1 MKRILL
7 LAGLMLAMCAS
18 AYAQKSFN
26 DEQLRLRG
34 NIERFL
40 REEGYMPEIDSDG
53 DIKFKRE
60 GTSYYVIIDA
70 RDTSP
75 MYLSL
80 SAYFS
85 YGEKYNRSVL
95 SANLADFNLKKGVK
109 LVLFDDS
116 YCLQAQMYL
125 VNADSFN
132 YVFYKLLKQLDALD
146 EDIDDVCLSSGS
158 GSSYSSGSNYS
169 SGGTLLVNE
178 TFSSYSSAW
187 KVNDGKLQFQNGK
200 MIFIDEENSG
210 WSILT
215 YDLPRNLKNQ
225 DFELSFNWYNTF
237 KEDYASASFMIG
249 SSYSDSYVFGLAKW
263 DNKMATSFGTYSNFS
278 SLSSYS
284 TAADLSP
291 YYTYKITMRKI
302 GRKVEWYANDRQLFT
317 STIGQDIDMTTIGF
331 LISFYHKIEIDDLK
345 IKLL

>member
-60 GTSYYVIIDA
+60 GSSYYVIIDA

-75 MYLSL
+75 MYLTL
-80 SAYFS
+80 CKYYS
-85 YGEKYNRSVL
+85 YGEKYNRSVM

-169 SGGTLLVNE
+169 SSGSLLVNE
-178 TFSSYSSAW
+178 TFSSYSSPPPGCSSASISSAW
-187 KVNDGKLQFQNGK
+187 PPP
-200 MIFIDEENSG
+200 S
-210 WSILT
+210 
-215 YDLPRNLKNQ
+215 PRSALR
-225 DFELSFNWYNTF
+225 LIRAASHP
-237 KEDYASASFMIG
+237 ASAPCSRKCALSQ
-249 SSYSDSYVFGLAKW
+249 SSSW
-263 DNKMATSFGTYSNFS
+263 
-278 SLSSYS
+278 
-284 TAADLSP
+284 
-291 YYTYKITMRKI
+291 
-302 GRKVEWYANDRQLFT
+302 
-317 STIGQDIDMTTIGF
+317 
-331 LISFYHKIEIDDLK
+331 
-345 IKLL
+345 

>member
-60 GTSYYVIIDA
+60 GSSYYVIIDA

-75 MYLSL
+75 MYLTL
-80 SAYFS
+80 CKYYS
-85 YGEKYNRSVL
+85 YGEKYNRSVM

-116 YCLQAQMYL
+116 YSFQAQMYL

-132 YVFYKLLKQLDALD
+132 YVFYKLLKQLDALE
-146 EDIDDVCLSSGS
+146 EDLDDVCLSSGS

-169 SGGTLLVNE
+169 SSGSLLVNE

-187 KVNDGKLQFQNGK
+187 KTSDGKLQFQNGK
-200 MIFIDEENSG
+200 MIYEDTDNYG
-210 WSILT
+210 WSVLSYT
-215 YDLPRNLKNQ
+215 LPRNLTYQ
-225 DFELSFNWYNTF
+225 DFELSFTWSNTF
-237 KEDYASASFMIG
+237 KEDYALASFFIG
-249 SSYSDSYVFGLAKW
+249 SSYTDSYRFALSKRGEKLSV
-263 DNKMATSFGTYSNFS
+263 TFGTYNDYDSLAS
-278 SLSSYS
+278 SS
-284 TAADLSP
+284 TAANLSP
-291 YYTYKITMRKI
+291 YYTYKFTMKRV
-302 GRKVEWYANDRQLFT
+302 GNKVEWYVDNRLLFT
-317 STIGQDIDMTTIGF
+317 STIGHDIDMTTMGF
-331 LISFYHKIEIDDLK
+331 LLSYYHKIEIDDVK

>member
-169 SGGTLLVNE
+169 SSGSLLVNE

-187 KVNDGKLQFQNGK
+187 KTSDGKLQFKNGK
-200 MIFIDEENSG
+200 MIYEDTEDYG
-210 WSILT
+210 WSVLSYT
-215 YDLPRNLKNQ
+215 LPRNLTYQ
-225 DFELSFNWYNTF
+225 DFELSFTWSNTF
-237 KEDYASASFMIG
+237 KEDYAMASFIIG
-249 SSYSDSYVFGLAKW
+249 SSYTDSYRFALSKK
-263 DNKMATSFGTYSNFS
+263 DDKMEVSFGTYGDYDLFAPS
-278 SLSSYS
+278 S
-284 TAADLSP
+284 TAANLSP
-291 YYTYKITMRKI
+291 NQTYKFKMRRI
-302 GRKVEWYANDRQLFT
+302 GNTVEWYANDRHLST
-317 STIGQDIDMTTIGF
+317 STIGHDIDMTMMGF
-331 LISFYHKIEIDDLK
+331 MLSYYHKIEIDDMK
-345 IKLL
+345 IMLL

>member
-1 MKRILL
+1 
-7 LAGLMLAMCAS
+7 MLAMCVS

-60 GTSYYVIIDA
+60 GSSYYVIIDA

-75 MYLSL
+75 MYLTL
-80 SAYFS
+80 SKYFS

-169 SGGTLLVNE
+169 SSGSLLVNE
-178 TFSSYSSAW
+178 TFSSPSYSWRAQ
-187 KVNDGKLQFQNGK
+187 DGGRLQFQNGK
-200 MIFIDEENSG
+200 MIFEDTKDKGYVVLSYNLPQNI
-210 WSILT
+210 T
-215 YDLPRNLKNQ
+215 YK
-225 DFELSFNWYNTF
+225 DFELSFTWSNTF
-237 KEDYASASFMIG
+237 KEDWALSSFFIG
-249 SSYSDSYVFGLAKW
+249 SSYTDCYRFSLSRGTQNLSA
-263 DNKMATSFGTYSNFS
+263 SFGTWEDFS
-278 SLSSYS
+278 SLARSSS
-284 TAADLSP
+284 SLNLNP
-291 YYTYKITMRKI
+291 YYTYKITMRKV
-302 GRKVEWYANDRQLFT
+302 GSKVDWYADNTLLFT
-317 STIGQDIDMTTIGF
+317 ATIGYDTDLTTIGF
-331 LISFYHKIEIDDLK
+331 MHAYYNKMEIDDVK